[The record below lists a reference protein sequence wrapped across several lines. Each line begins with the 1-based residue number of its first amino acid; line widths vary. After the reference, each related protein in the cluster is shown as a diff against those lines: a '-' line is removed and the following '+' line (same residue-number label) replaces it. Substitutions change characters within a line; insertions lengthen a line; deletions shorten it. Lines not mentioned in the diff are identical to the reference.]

1 MTAISSVGS
10 VGGPNAARRSLEG
23 LAMGDAFGERW
34 FSRFREPEEAREQ
47 IRRRRTPDEPRW
59 PWTDDTALALAV
71 HRVLVER
78 GAVDQDRLAACFG
91 LAYDAHSGRGYGY
104 GMHVLLPALLSDP
117 ASWRTLAPGLFDGG
131 SLGNGAAMRV
141 APLGAWF
148 ADNLSRAA
156 EQAALSARVTHAH
169 PQGVAGAVAVAVAAA
184 LSARGELTL
193 DAVAAATPRGAVR
206 DGLERACETPFTTE
220 PARAAD
226 ALGNG
231 SRIRAD
237 DTVPFAV
244 WTAAR
249 HHDDLADALWATA
262 EALGDVDTTCAIT
275 GGIVGA
281 RTGISA
287 TPTDWRR
294 RREPLMPGE
303 PAGSAERDGSR

>member
-1 MTAISSVGS
+1 MTAISPT
-10 VGGPNAARRSLEG
+10 GGPDAALRSLEG

-34 FSRFREPEEAREQ
+34 FSRFREPEEARAQ
-47 IRRRRTPDEPRW
+47 IRDRRPPEEPQW
-59 PWTDDTALALAV
+59 PWTDDTALALAL

-78 GAVDQDRLAACFG
+78 GTVDQDRLAACFG

-104 GMHVLLPALLSDP
+104 GMHVLLPELLTEP
-117 ASWRTLAPGLFDGG
+117 ASWRRLAPDLFDGG
-131 SLGNGAAMRV
+131 SLGNGAATRV

-148 ADNLSRAA
+148 ADDLDRTAK
-156 EQAALSARVTHAH
+156 EAALSAEVTHAH

-184 LSARGELTL
+184 LSARGELNL
-193 DAVAAATPRGAVR
+193 EAVVEATPAGAVR
-206 DGLERACETPFTTE
+206 EGLARAAAIPFPVG
-220 PARAAD
+220 PARAAA

-231 SRIRAD
+231 SGTRAD

-249 HHDDLADALWATA
+249 HHDDLAAALWATA

-281 RTGISA
+281 RTGLASA
-287 TPTDWRR
+287 PADWRR
-294 RREPLMPGE
+294 RREPLAPG
-303 PAGSAERDGSR
+303 

>member
-1 MTAISSVGS
+1 MTAISPT
-10 VGGPNAARRSLEG
+10 GGPDAALRSLEG

-34 FSRFREPEEAREQ
+34 FSRFREPEQALAQ
-47 IRRRRTPDEPRW
+47 IRDRRPPEEPQW
-59 PWTDDTALALAV
+59 PWTDDTALALAL

-78 GAVDQDRLAACFG
+78 GTVDQDRLAACFG

-104 GMHVLLPALLSDP
+104 GMHVLLPELLTEP
-117 ASWRTLAPGLFDGG
+117 ASWRRLAPDLFDGG
-131 SLGNGAAMRV
+131 SLGNGAATRV

-148 ADNLSRAA
+148 ADDLDRTAK
-156 EQAALSARVTHAH
+156 EAALSAEVTHAH

-184 LSARGELTL
+184 LSARGELNL
-193 DAVAAATPRGAVR
+193 EAVVEATPAGAVR
-206 DGLERACETPFTTE
+206 EGLARAAGIPFPAG
-220 PARAAD
+220 PARAAE

-231 SRIRAD
+231 SGTRAD

-249 HHDDLADALWATA
+249 HHDDLAAALWATA

-281 RTGISA
+281 RTGLA
-287 TPTDWRR
+287 TAPADWRR
-294 RREPLMPGE
+294 RREPLASG
-303 PAGSAERDGSR
+303 

>member
-1 MTAISSVGS
+1 MTAISPT
-10 VGGPNAARRSLEG
+10 GGPEAARRSLEG

-34 FSRFREPEEAREQ
+34 FSRFREPEQARAQ
-47 IRRRRTPDEPRW
+47 IKDRRPPEEPEW
-59 PWTDDTALALAV
+59 LWTDDTALALAV
-71 HRVLVER
+71 HQVLIER
-78 GAVDQDRLAACFG
+78 GTVDQDRLAACFG

-104 GMHVLLPALLSDP
+104 GMHVLLPELLADP
-117 ASWRTLAPGLFDGG
+117 ASWRRLAPDLFDGG

-148 ADNLSRAA
+148 AADLDRTAR
-156 EQAALSARVTHAH
+156 EAALSARVTHAH

-184 LSARGELTL
+184 LSARGELSL
-193 DAVAAATPRGAVR
+193 DAVVDATPGGAVR
-206 DGLERACETPFTTE
+206 EGL
-220 PARAAD
+220 ARAAAIPFSAEPVHAAA

-231 SRIRAD
+231 SGIRAD

-249 HHDDLADALWATA
+249 HHDDLQSALWATA

-281 RTGISA
+281 RTGITGA
-287 TPTDWRR
+287 PADWRR
-294 RREPLMPGE
+294 RREPLS
-303 PAGSAERDGSR
+303 PA